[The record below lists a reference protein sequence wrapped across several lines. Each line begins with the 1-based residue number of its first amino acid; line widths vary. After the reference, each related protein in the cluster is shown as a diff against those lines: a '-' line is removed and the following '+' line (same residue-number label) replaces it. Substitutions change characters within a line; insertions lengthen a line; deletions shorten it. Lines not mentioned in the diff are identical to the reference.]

1 MIANHKWVI
10 VKQATQAQ
18 VSQGGIHLP
27 GAEYKQAAY
36 GVVTEVGHNVP
47 DNIQVGHIAWF
58 DENWQERFPVDQAG
72 KNVLSALPYEAIYR
86 TGTPADAA
94 AEGAHLTDEMKAL
107 LESLDQQPV

>member
-1 MIANHKWVI
+1 MSANHKWVI

-27 GAEYKQAAY
+27 GAEHKRVCY
-36 GVVTEVGHNVP
+36 GVITEVGPNVP

-58 DENWQERFPVDQAG
+58 DENWQEQFALDQGG
-72 KNVLSALPYEAIYR
+72 KNTLSALPYEAIYR
-86 TGTPADAA
+86 TDTPGVAV